1 MREQHRQTTLTG
13 LKTHG
18 DKKNKVRT
26 DRFGDTPQ
34 LPDGRILLKPTG
46 DPLGQAHAWE
56 YPASRPGKYWVE
68 LVYSLA
74 KGESTA
80 VPDISAY
87 RIPTRL
93 EATGATNR
101 FRNVTLGKV
110 YFVQPGS
117 QKIDLKFR
125 GEAPR
130 VRALILRPA
139 PEGQPIGQALDRSV
153 VLHARD
159 ATIHGTKLQYE
170 TKPHKN
176 TCLLYTSDAADE

>member
-1 MREQHRQTTLTG
+1 MNRLTHIFVLLTIGVASAAAGSLDGIANVFIEDGLKLRHLEFSITDTG
-13 LKTHG
+13 LNTYV
-18 DKKNKVRT
+18 DKKYVTKK

-93 EATGATNR
+93 EATGAANR

-110 YFVQPGS
+110 FFVQIG
-117 QKIDLKFR
+117 
-125 GEAPR
+125 
-130 VRALILRPA
+130 RAH
-139 PEGQPIGQALDRSV
+139 V
-153 VLHARD
+153 
-159 ATIHGTKLQYE
+159 
-170 TKPHKN
+170 
-176 TCLLYTSDAADE
+176 